1 MVESFRGLL
10 QDRQTFIQFLH
21 LVLPSDVLEEKIT
34 DILNLGKDGYGLF
47 DYNNL
52 FDIWTQLQLTKRYE

>member
-52 FDIWTQLQLTKRYE
+52 FDIWT